1 MLIVHKG
8 GGARSCAAAAGRRK
22 REAQKGGAKPAARAL
37 WLFSTLAVLEHRL
50 TSTCIQGSHCGGG
63 VVYCDHQENRK
74 SVVGCEHFIEEEEL
88 ASSSF
93 KLTTLSFA
101 SKPGPKIVR
110 DLAQAW
116 FRGLV
121 PSRFP
126 GPSSGPAR
134 AKLGGPRAELGPVHC
149 VERQSLSLAL
159 IETERS

>member
-1 MLIVHKG
+1 M
-8 GGARSCAAAAGRRK
+8 
-22 REAQKGGAKPAARAL
+22 
-37 WLFSTLAVLEHRL
+37 
-50 TSTCIQGSHCGGG
+50 
-63 VVYCDHQENRK
+63 YCDHQENRK
-74 SVVGCEHFIEEEEL
+74 SVVGCEHFIEEEEEEL

-93 KLTTLSFA
+93 KLATFSFA

-134 AKLGGPRAELGPVHC
+134 RTSGRAPSRAG
-149 VERQSLSLAL
+149 AL
-159 IETERS
+159 CGALVTEFSAD